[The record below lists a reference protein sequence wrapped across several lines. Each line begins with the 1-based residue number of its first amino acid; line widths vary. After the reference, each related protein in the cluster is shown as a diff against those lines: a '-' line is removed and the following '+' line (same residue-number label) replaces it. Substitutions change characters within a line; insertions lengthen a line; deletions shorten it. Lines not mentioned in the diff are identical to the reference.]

1 MSGKYKNYINMQT
14 RFTFTTLY
22 LDYFAPIIS
31 SLFLYFSIC
40 CFNFLLLR
48 HMQGGLYFGI
58 WTQPRAKSRDLQFIQ
73 FSYLL
78 FFFRFFLVQIFYYFY
93 HFLSC
98 HISICAR
105 GWRLSRTK
113 APQNLALTITVTWEE
128 KSWTHEYALESSG
141 KYERSAKICIEN
153 LHFNSIYISPFHS
166 TFLPKILYIYGSS
179 LVMRYNLY

>member
-78 FFFRFFLVQIFYYFY
+78 FFFRFFLVTD
-93 HFLSC
+93 FL
-98 HISICAR
+98 
-105 GWRLSRTK
+105 L
-113 APQNLALTITVTWEE
+113 
-128 KSWTHEYALESSG
+128 
-141 KYERSAKICIEN
+141 
-153 LHFNSIYISPFHS
+153 
-166 TFLPKILYIYGSS
+166 FLPFFKLPHQHLCSWLETFAHKSATKSRLDHNGNVRRKKLDTRVCTRIEW
-179 LVMRYNLY
+179 